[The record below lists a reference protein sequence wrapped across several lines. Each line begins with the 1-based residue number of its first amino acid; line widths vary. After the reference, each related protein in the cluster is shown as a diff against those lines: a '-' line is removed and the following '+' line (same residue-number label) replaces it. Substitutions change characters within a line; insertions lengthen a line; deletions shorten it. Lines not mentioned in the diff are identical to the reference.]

1 MIQMKLADSLVD
13 LFGHRSLKG
22 KKEAKEVSERV
33 AEGPSIEMR
42 RAARDLFGHPPAV
55 DDKRCAHIKHGTGC
69 FNTSQKKKNSCTLF
83 PSLDEKIVKWAKL
96 YLPLIAHCCFEGG
109 LYALLLEPW
118 YELFG
123 SDLLVVSTDSLK
135 GDNFTKT
142 MSSIFSHLGLS
153 PYEATHE
160 VCTDAFKFCLLSFV
174 LFYVM
179 S

>member
-1 MIQMKLADSLVD
+1 M
-13 LFGHRSLKG
+13 
-22 KKEAKEVSERV
+22 
-33 AEGPSIEMR
+33 
-42 RAARDLFGHPPAV
+42 
-55 DDKRCAHIKHGTGC
+55 
-69 FNTSQKKKNSCTLF
+69 LF
-83 PSLDEKIVKWAKL
+83 PSLDEKIVKWAKTF
-96 YLPLIAHCCFEGG
+96 LPLIAHRCIEGG